1 MKKSFKDNVGAFIR
15 VHWRKCLFI
24 VAIILFWTYGG
35 ARFILNKVV
44 AIYNE
49 VYSLALQNQNNGVFT
64 FVNILSNVVTTL
76 FVAFFTFLATTYTY
90 RKQKKESLEECQDKL
105 HLILKEMGNNTK
117 KLHRLR
123 DAIIEFDKN
132 AIDDLQDVKYAIRC
146 TVDLAKVFV
155 DICKDN
161 WFENYK
167 EFYRIFSKRTK
178 VVVRSNK
185 SFGLA
190 ELVELSDLED
200 AMADFQLRQSV
211 LLEHSMDIK
220 NKLLNSRSFFTED
233 SDVQKKDSFSEV
245 ERLLRQVKNEGY
257 FVDDISDME
266 IKGIS
271 FYYNRREGLAS
282 EIRTIAK
289 EIEVF
294 ENDIRK
300 YKGLS
305 EHVKRKYF
313 NEACWNKE

>member
-1 MKKSFKDNVGAFIR
+1 M
-15 VHWRKCLFI
+15 
-24 VAIILFWTYGG
+24 
-35 ARFILNKVV
+35 
-44 AIYNE
+44 
-49 VYSLALQNQNNGVFT
+49 
-64 FVNILSNVVTTL
+64 
-76 FVAFFTFLATTYTY
+76 
-90 RKQKKESLEECQDKL
+90 
-105 HLILKEMGNNTK
+105 
-117 KLHRLR
+117 
-123 DAIIEFDKN
+123 
-132 AIDDLQDVKYAIRC
+132 
-146 TVDLAKVFV
+146 
-155 DICKDN
+155 
-161 WFENYK
+161 
-167 EFYRIFSKRTK
+167 
-178 VVVRSNK
+178 VVRSNK